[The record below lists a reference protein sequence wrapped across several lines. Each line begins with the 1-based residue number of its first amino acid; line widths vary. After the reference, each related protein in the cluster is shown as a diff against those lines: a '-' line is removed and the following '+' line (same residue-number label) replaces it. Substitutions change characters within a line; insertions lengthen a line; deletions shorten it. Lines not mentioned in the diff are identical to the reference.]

1 MTVGQRGAFTIPLGW
16 KLVSKWYGTQQKKLI
31 DEDNNKL
38 ADKNATLLRRID
50 ELEGKNATLLRRID
64 ELEGKNATLLRR
76 INDLEREL
84 ATASL
89 SAEEVDDALALM
101 SDKLLCDLQFF
112 CVFNECFWRVEFAW
126 LERIDGLFMQNGT

>member
-1 MTVGQRGAFTIPLGW
+1 VTVGQRGAFTIPLGW

-84 ATASL
+84 ATTSL
-89 SAEEVDDALALM
+89 SAEEVDDAAMLFAQKRIENAKQVKCTAIGTSTM
-101 SDKLLCDLQFF
+101 PLLPLS
-112 CVFNECFWRVEFAW
+112 E
-126 LERIDGLFMQNGT
+126 LEV